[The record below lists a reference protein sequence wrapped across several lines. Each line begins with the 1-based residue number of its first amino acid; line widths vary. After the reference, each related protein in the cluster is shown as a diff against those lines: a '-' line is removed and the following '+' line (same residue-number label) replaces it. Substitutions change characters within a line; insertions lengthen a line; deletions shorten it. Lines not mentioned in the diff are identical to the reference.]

1 MKTYKYLLFQII
13 FALALLSVSC
23 EEFLDETPDNRA
35 VIDAEEKITRLLV
48 SAYPETSY
56 CYLSELSSDNVDDNG
71 GAWTAFDRLQTQ
83 TYNWQDVTEVSNDS
97 PQDLWDACYKA
108 IATANQALASVEELG
123 LSGNLDAQKG
133 EALMCRA
140 FGHFVLVN
148 VFSKAYSE
156 TTGSSDL
163 GIPWIDAPETM
174 VSPKYNRTTVA
185 DVYEKINADIEEA
198 LPLIND
204 NVYEVPKYH
213 FNKKAAYAF
222 AARFNLYYRK
232 YDQVIEYATK
242 VLGANPSSV
251 LRDWEYAGTLSQND
265 DLRGNEFISVNNRAT
280 LLLTS
285 AYSFWGRIHG
295 PYSAGA
301 KYAHNATISNRETTG
316 STGPWGSYTNFYYRY
331 ASYSS
336 LPKVIIRK
344 ISEYFEYT
352 DPVNGIGFA
361 HIIHPVFTTDETL
374 LCRAEAY
381 AFKKEYDL
389 ATADLSAFMVAFS
402 TSGALSREAVN
413 DFYSGIAYYTP
424 AEPTVKKEL
433 QPDFTVESGEQE
445 NFIQCILHLR
455 RILTVHEGLRW
466 FDVKR
471 YGIKIY
477 RRTVENNIITV
488 TDELPAD
495 DPRRAIQLPQDVI
508 NAGLEANPR

>member
-1 MKTYKYLLFQII
+1 MKTHKFRFILLIS
-13 FALALLSVSC
+13 ALALLSVSC
-23 EEFLDETPDNRA
+23 EEFLDETPDNRT
-35 VIDAEEKITRLLV
+35 VIDSGEKITRLLV

-56 CYLSELSSDNVDDNG
+56 SYLAELSSDNVDDNG

-83 TYNWQDVTEVSNDS
+83 TYNWEDITEVSNDS
-97 PQDLWDACYKA
+97 PQDLWEACYNA
-108 IATANQALASVEELG
+108 IATANQALALIEEVG
-123 LSGNLDAQKG
+123 LNGDPGAQKG
-133 EALMCRA
+133 EALLCRA
-140 FGHFVLVN
+140 FGHFVLVSI
-148 VFSKAYSE
+148 FSKAYSE
-156 TTGSSDL
+156 TTGTSDL
-163 GIPWIDAPETM
+163 GIPWVDTPETT

-185 DVYEKINADIEEA
+185 DIYEKINADIEAA
-198 LPLIND
+198 LPLIDD
-204 NVYEVPKYH
+204 NIYEVPKYH

-232 YDQVIEYATK
+232 YDKVIEYATK
-242 VLGANPSSV
+242 VLGTNPSSV
-251 LRDWEYAGTLSQND
+251 LRDWQYAGTLSQND

-336 LPKVIIRK
+336 LPKIVIRK

-352 DPVNGIGFA
+352 DPINGIGFA

-381 AFKKEYDL
+381 ALKKEYDL

-402 TSGALSREAVN
+402 TSGALSREAIN
-413 DFYSGIAYYTP
+413 DFYSEMAYYTP
-424 AEPTVKKEL
+424 EEPTAKKEL
-433 QPDFTVESGEQE
+433 APDFTVEPGEQE

-455 RILTVHEGLRW
+455 RILTIHEGLRW

-477 RRTVENNIITV
+477 RRTVENKIITV
-488 TDELPAD
+488 TDELPAN

-508 NAGLEANPR
+508 NAGLKANPR